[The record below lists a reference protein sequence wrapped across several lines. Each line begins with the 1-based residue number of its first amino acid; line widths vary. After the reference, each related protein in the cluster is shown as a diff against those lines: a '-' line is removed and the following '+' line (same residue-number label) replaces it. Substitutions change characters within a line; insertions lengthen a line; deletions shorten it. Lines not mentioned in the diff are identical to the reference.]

1 MSVEAVRRRRGCSDA
16 VVAALS
22 RENMRKKQRKRGA
35 EEGKDPKG
43 RTPPLFNH
51 SIEEEVGSHYAD
63 MPHGVAVYKPD
74 GPISE
79 EPHGGPQGV
88 ADPMTRRIDAV
99 NEEAGQT

>member
-1 MSVEAVRRRRGCSDA
+1 
-16 VVAALS
+16 
-22 RENMRKKQRKRGA
+22 
-35 EEGKDPKG
+35 
-43 RTPPLFNH
+43 
-51 SIEEEVGSHYAD
+51 